1 MNCQQADGKDK
12 PDDQPDGVTANALE
26 IPEAEV
32 WLFSLLTIA
41 MLGVGNFKFVQLTLT
56 THTHTHTTYLGP
68 LIGIGC

>member
-1 MNCQQADGKDK
+1 MNCQQADGKEK

-41 MLGVGNFKFVQLTLT
+41 MLGIGNFKLV
-56 THTHTHTTYLGP
+56 
-68 LIGIGC
+68 